1 MLPLLTATRFL
12 KVMGSGRTQPC
23 LMACENAE
31 GEEVEVVVKLRG
43 HPQIFPGAFVSEA
56 ICSLFATDLGLPV
69 QQPYQVQVDRE
80 FANAVPD
87 PQLRP
92 IIEKSAGLNFGS
104 KKWGPGYT
112 IWPQDQ
118 NPPRAMRQSAMEI
131 FAFDGLIQNPDRLAR
146 NPNCVF
152 LGDEFLLYDHETAFS
167 NFRVLFSKSP
177 WEPTG
182 LDNLKGH
189 IFRDVLRGQALELDR
204 LQRALELL
212 APQRFQAYIDAIPP
226 EWDDEA
232 ISRNKAAEFL
242 LNCIP
247 EFDRIKLQLQSLL

>member
-1 MLPLLTATRFL
+1 
-12 KVMGSGRTQPC
+12 
-23 LMACENAE
+23 MACEDAE
-31 GEEVEVVVKLRG
+31 GEEVEVVVKLRC

-80 FANAVPD
+80 FANTVPD

-92 IIEKSAGLNFGS
+92 IIEASAGLNFGS

-112 IWPQDQ
+112 IWPRDQ
-118 NPPRAMRQSAMEI
+118 NPPRAMRQAAMEI
-131 FAFDGLIQNPDRLAR
+131 FAFDGLIQNPDRLAK

-167 NFRVLFSKSP
+167 NFYALFSKGP

-182 LDNLKGH
+182 LDNLKEH

-204 LQRALELL
+204 LQGALEAL
-212 APQRFQAYIDAIPP
+212 APQRFQAYIDAIPS
-226 EWDDEA
+226 EWDGEA
-232 ISRNKAAEFL
+232 ITRSKAAEFL